1 MKFIF
6 QIIALILCVSVQAQ
20 KANKKLFINGYLHV
34 GNGKVIE
41 KSLVGIENDK
51 IILVKNALA
60 YTIKKEDWDTIID
73 ISNQHIYPGF
83 VAPNSTLGLTE
94 IDAVRA
100 TRDFAEVGI
109 FNPHVRALIA
119 YNVESKVIATVRT
132 NGVLLTQATPRNGRI
147 SGTSS
152 VMHLGGWNWEDA
164 VAKTDDGIHV
174 NWPQSI
180 QGGGWWAEP
189 TSKKRNEKY
198 DDQKQEINQFFNLA
212 KTYSTSKEPTL
223 DLRFEA
229 MKTTFTGDKRV
240 YFHANDIQQLL
251 DIIDF
256 VNTFQI
262 QFPVIIGGYD
272 AYLITRQLKDAKIAV
287 MLPRV
292 HSLPEMEEDAI
303 DLPYKLPSLLQAGGV
318 KFCLQ
323 NEGDME
329 AMNTRNLPFLA
340 GTAMA
345 YGLTEEEAISSIS
358 LSPCE
363 IMGINK
369 QFGSI
374 EEGKIA
380 TLFVSKGNALDIR
393 TNQVTSIL
401 MNGKWIA
408 ITNTQTE
415 LFQKYSKKLS
425 SN

>member
-1 MKFIF
+1 M
-6 QIIALILCVSVQAQ
+6 S
-20 KANKKLFINGYLHV
+20 IN
-34 GNGKVIE
+34 
-41 KSLVGIENDK
+41 
-51 IILVKNALA
+51 
-60 YTIKKEDWDTIID
+60 
-73 ISNQHIYPGF
+73 P
-83 VAPNSTLGLTE
+83 
-94 IDAVRA
+94 
-100 TRDFAEVGI
+100 
-109 FNPHVRALIA
+109 
-119 YNVESKVIATVRT
+119 
-132 NGVLLTQATPRNGRI
+132 
-147 SGTSS
+147 
-152 VMHLGGWNWEDA
+152 
-164 VAKTDDGIHV
+164 
-174 NWPQSI
+174 
-180 QGGGWWAEP
+180 
-189 TSKKRNEKY
+189 
-198 DDQKQEINQFFNLA
+198 
-212 KTYSTSKEPTL
+212 
-223 DLRFEA
+223 
-229 MKTTFTGDKRV
+229 
-240 YFHANDIQQLL
+240 
-251 DIIDF
+251 
-256 VNTFQI
+256 
-262 QFPVIIGGYD
+262 
-272 AYLITRQLKDAKIAV
+272 
-287 MLPRV
+287 
-292 HSLPEMEEDAI
+292 MEEDAI

-345 YGLTEEEAISSIS
+345 NGLTEEEAISSIS